1 MNDPTHS
8 LPGAPGHGGD
18 LTGAAER
25 FGVPAGGWLD
35 LSTGINPF
43 PYPDTE
49 FDPELLRRL
58 PTAGDLTAA
67 LSAARAHYGVPGG
80 AGIIAVPGTQAA
92 LQALPHMR
100 GHSSIAVLGPTYSE
114 HAHTWRAGGHDVA
127 ETGELDALAGADV
140 AVLVNPNNPDGRRI
154 EPGRI
159 MALAAR
165 GDAANWTIADEAFA
179 DPEPGLSV
187 VGETGAGGLLV
198 LRSMGKFFGLAGMR
212 IGFVIGAPEL
222 TNDIAARL
230 GPWTVGGAVLTIAAR
245 ALADT
250 GWIAETRR
258 LLADKR
264 AGLEAVL
271 QGAGFTIIGGTDLFI
286 LAERADA
293 GAVYDRLGRAGIL
306 ARDFEDH
313 PTWLRFGLPGHDGN
327 LARLKSALS
336 SL

>member
-8 LPGAPGHGGD
+8 PPGTPGHGGD

-58 PTAGDLTAA
+58 PTAGDGLAA
-67 LSAARAHYGVPGG
+67 LIAARAHYGVPGG

-92 LQALPHMR
+92 LQALPYMR

-127 ETGELDALAGADV
+127 EAAEFDALAGADV
-140 AVLVNPNNPDGRRI
+140 AVLVNPNNPDGRRT

-165 GDAANWTIADEAFA
+165 GADNWIIVDEAFA
-179 DPEPGLSV
+179 DPDPGLSV
-187 VGETGAGGLLV
+187 VDQTGSGGLLV

-212 IGFVIGAPEL
+212 MGFVIGAPEL

-230 GPWTVGGAVLTIAAR
+230 GPWAVGGAALAIAAR
-245 ALADT
+245 ALADAA
-250 GWIAETRR
+250 WIAETRR

-286 LAERADA
+286 LTMRADA

-306 ARDFEDH
+306 ARAFEDH
-313 PTWLRFGLPGHDGN
+313 PTWLRFGLPGHGGN
-327 LARLKSALS
+327 LARLNSALGA
-336 SL
+336 L